1 MFKKNKGSGVLILS
15 LMAAMLSGMVA
26 LGIAKSTSVSMNG
39 AKSTEIGLQAQ
50 NYAESKMK
58 YLTFRGYANLAEQ
71 GRATISGT
79 TFQDNV
85 VLGNV
90 TDEGNGLSSR
100 QVTVNV
106 FKTGEIGSRATISR
120 KFYSNDANMYVL
132 NENSPSNNLSMKYNN
147 SRYSL
152 KMDGGNEQRLLTHM
166 TVSYSGSLNNLVE
179 TGFFN
184 GANLGNAPDASWYYI
199 ENIRHSNMSN
209 YYIDQKATNFN
220 NGKIYH
226 RQCRNGAWSAWEE
239 VGGGSSNIV
248 ITTGTVSHG
257 QYIPI
262 PSGFTRAQCKY
273 AIWPLKM
280 IDSDRSY
287 STDSW
292 HYCYVDQNTG
302 KVTTYYRYDSAHI
315 LYSCTVQYLCIAM
328 K

>member
-1 MFKKNKGSGVLILS
+1 MLKKNKGSGVLILS
-15 LMAAMLSGMVA
+15 LMAAMLSSLIAV
-26 LGIAKSTSVSMNG
+26 GITKSTSVSMNG
-39 AKSTEIGLQAQ
+39 VKSTEIGIQAQ

-58 YLTFRGYANLAEQ
+58 YLTFRGYSNLAEQ
-71 GRATISGT
+71 ARSTIAGT

-152 KMDGGNEQRLLTHM
+152 KVDGGNEQRLLTHM

-239 VGGGSSNIV
+239 IGGGSSNIV
-248 ITTGTVSHG
+248 ITTGTVAHG
-257 QYIPI
+257 GYIPV

-273 AIWPLKM
+273 AVWGYQMP
-280 IDSDRSY
+280 DADRQYNAGSY
-287 STDSW
+287 HFVQVNQSTG
-292 HYCYVDQNTG
+292 Q
-302 KVTTYYRYDSAHI
+302 VTCAYTYDSAYYW
-315 LYSCTVQYLCIAM
+315 LYGTVQYLCIAI